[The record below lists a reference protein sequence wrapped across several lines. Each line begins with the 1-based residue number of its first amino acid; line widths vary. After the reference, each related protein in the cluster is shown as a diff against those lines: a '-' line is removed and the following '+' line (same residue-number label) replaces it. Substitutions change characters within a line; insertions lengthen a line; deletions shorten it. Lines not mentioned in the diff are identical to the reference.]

1 MFTNENYY
9 LGQESLS
16 CVARSRLFTG
26 KPNLAAKRDSKWR
39 RLQANVRI
47 LEKNFQKGLATLEFQ
62 NVISVI
68 ISYSCSMADLRI
80 MWFLKHTFPVSRAS
94 VTQAKLRQ
102 VNVMVKTNLL

>member
-1 MFTNENYY
+1 M
-9 LGQESLS
+9 
-16 CVARSRLFTG
+16 
-26 KPNLAAKRDSKWR
+26 
-39 RLQANVRI
+39 
-47 LEKNFQKGLATLEFQ
+47 LEYWKKISKGLGYSLEFP

-80 MWFLKHTFPVSRAS
+80 MWFLNHTFPVSRAS